1 MMIDKMNGV
10 FPLGETKGVQKTSN
24 ASNPIFPNDT
34 VSISQEA
41 RDAEEIRFLKEVAD
55 ETPDVRMDKVEAF
68 KAKLNDP
75 NYINDALLAKTA
87 DKFMEA
93 LGI

>member
-10 FPLGETKGVQKTSN
+10 FPLGETKGVDR
-24 ASNPIFPNDT
+24 ASKAKNLLMPNDT
-34 VSISQEA
+34 VSISKEA
-41 RDAEEIRFLKEVAD
+41 RDAAEIRFLKEVAD
-55 ETPDVRMDKVEAF
+55 ATPDVRMDKVEAF

-75 NYINDALLAKTA
+75 NYINDTLLAETA

>member
-10 FPLGETKGVQKTSN
+10 HPLNETKGVKKAST

-55 ETPDVRMDKVEAF
+55 ETPDIRMDKVEAF

-75 NYINDALLAKTA
+75 NYINDTLLAKTA